1 LNLESEILNHD
12 PLHSPSSQQE
22 KIDALEVSYKHVLG
36 FVPDRIHARISL
48 GIQTAPEMTE
58 DIEHLRAQLL
68 EPEALDLKTSQLM
81 AFGMLLMNLS
91 QAAENHAVA
100 ALRAGATVQELQA
113 VAGIAFMFRGIGA
126 INLSGEAIA
135 GALKKMAMLK
145 P

>member
-1 LNLESEILNHD
+1 MAEWL
-12 PLHSPSSQQE
+12 
-22 KIDALEVSYKHVLG
+22 K
-36 FVPDRIHARISL
+36 
-48 GIQTAPEMTE
+48 
-58 DIEHLRAQLL
+58 
-68 EPEALDLKTSQLM
+68 ALDLKTSQLM

-100 ALRAGATVQELQA
+100 ALRAGATVQELQS

>member
-1 LNLESEILNHD
+1 MST
-12 PLHSPSSQQE
+12 QQ
-22 KIDALEVSYKHVLG
+22 KIDALEENYKHILG
-36 FVPDRIHARISL
+36 FVPERIHSRIAL
-48 GIQTAPEMTE
+48 GIETAAEMTE
-58 DIEHLRAQLL
+58 GIEKLRAQLL

-113 VAGIAFMFRGIGA
+113 TAGIAFVFRGIPA

-135 GALKKMAMLK
+135 GAVKKIQALNGASPAPK
-145 P
+145 R

>member
-1 LNLESEILNHD
+1 MST
-12 PLHSPSSQQE
+12 QQ
-22 KIDALEVSYKHVLG
+22 KIDALEENYKHILG
-36 FVPDRIHARISL
+36 FVPERIHSRITL
-48 GIQTAPEMTE
+48 GMETAADMTE
-58 DIEHLRAQLL
+58 GIEKLRAQLL

-113 VAGIAFMFRGIGA
+113 TAGIAFVFRGIPA

-135 GALKKMAMLK
+135 GALKKVQALK
-145 P
+145 EKS

>member
-1 LNLESEILNHD
+1 MST
-12 PLHSPSSQQE
+12 QQ
-22 KIDALEVSYKHVLG
+22 KIDALEENYKHILG
-36 FVPDRIHARISL
+36 FVPERIHSRITL
-48 GIQTAPEMTE
+48 GMETAADMTE
-58 DIEHLRAQLL
+58 GIEKLRAQLL

-113 VAGIAFMFRGIGA
+113 TAGIAFVFRGIPA

-135 GALKKMAMLK
+135 GALKKVQALK
-145 P
+145 EKN

>member
-1 LNLESEILNHD
+1 MMTPATHL
-12 PLHSPSSQQE
+12 PTTTQE

-36 FVPDRIHARISL
+36 FVPDRIHSRISL

-58 DIEHLRAQLL
+58 GIEHLRAQLL
-68 EPEALDLKTSQLM
+68 EPQALELKTSQLM

-113 VAGIAFMFRGIGA
+113 VAGIAFVFRGIPA
-126 INLSGEAIA
+126 INLSGDAIA
-135 GALKKMAMLK
+135 GALKKIETLK
-145 P
+145 G

>member
-1 LNLESEILNHD
+1 MST
-12 PLHSPSSQQE
+12 QQ
-22 KIDALEVSYKHVLG
+22 KIDALEENYKHILG
-36 FVPDRIHARISL
+36 FVPERIHSRITL
-48 GIQTAPEMTE
+48 GMETAADMTE
-58 DIEHLRAQLL
+58 GIEKLRAQLL

-113 VAGIAFMFRGIGA
+113 TAGIAFVFRGIPA

-135 GALKKMAMLK
+135 GAKKKVQALKEKN
-145 P
+145 

>member
-1 LNLESEILNHD
+1 MST
-12 PLHSPSSQQE
+12 QQ
-22 KIDALEVSYKHVLG
+22 KIDALEENYKHILG
-36 FVPDRIHARISL
+36 FVPERIHSRITL
-48 GIQTAPEMTE
+48 GIETAAEMTE
-58 DIEHLRAQLL
+58 GIEKLRAQLL

-113 VAGIAFMFRGIGA
+113 TAGIAFVFRGIPA

-135 GALKKMAMLK
+135 GALKKVQALNG
-145 P
+145 PSPGSTR

>member
-1 LNLESEILNHD
+1 MNTNPKTNLAAQAHAIE
-12 PLHSPSSQQE
+12 
-22 KIDALEVSYKHVLG
+22 ALEKNYQEILG
-36 FVPDRIHARISL
+36 FVPARIHSRITL

-58 DIEHLRAQLL
+58 GIEHLRAQLL

-91 QAAENHAVA
+91 AAAENHAVA

-135 GALKKMAMLK
+135 GALKKIESLA
-145 P
+145 